1 MLKERETKMKEE
13 ILKNYAK
20 LIVKAGVNVQ
30 KNQDVVISASVE
42 DAYFVK
48 YVVEEAYLA
57 GAREVVV
64 DWNYQPLAKL
74 DYQYQSVETLKELPE
89 WYLKKQEYRV
99 EKLPAMIHIISE
111 DPDGLSGI
119 DQAKVLEVQM
129 AIGPVLMKYRE
140 QKDNKF
146 QWTIVGI
153 PGEKWAKKIFPDLST
168 EKAMDALWDAILKVT
183 RVYGDPIENW
193 NQHNAN
199 LAEKTSKLNALGIKT
214 LNYKSKN
221 GTDFTIDIHPDMN
234 FLAGGETTLS
244 QVFYNPNMPTEECFT
259 SPVKN
264 SCNGIVMATK
274 PLSVRGVLVSNFG
287 FRFENGKVVEVICDN
302 QEYKDVLTKLIS
314 TDEGAAMLGEV
325 ALVPYDSP
333 INQTGL
339 LFYNTLYDENA
350 CCHLAL
356 GRAFTECIKEY
367 QAKSEEEI
375 KKVDLNTSMIHVDFM
390 IGSADLSIEA
400 VTYDGKTVQ
409 IFKDGTWAI

>member
-1 MLKERETKMKEE
+1 MKEE

-20 LIVKAGVNVQ
+20 LIVKTGVNVQ
-30 KNQDVVISASVE
+30 EGQDVVVGASVE

-48 YVVEEAYLA
+48 HVVEEAYKA
-57 GAREVVV
+57 GARTVVV
-64 DWNYQPLAKL
+64 DWNYQPLSKL
-74 DYQYQSVETLKELPE
+74 SYEYETVETLKELPE

-119 DQAKVLEVQM
+119 DQSKLLEVQM

-153 PGEKWAKKIFPDLST
+153 PGEKWAKKVFPKLST
-168 EKAMDALWDAILKVT
+168 EKAMEALWDAILKVT

-199 LAEKTSKLNALGIKT
+199 LSEKTSKLNALGIKT
-214 LNYKSKN
+214 LTYKSKN
-221 GTDFTIDIHPDMN
+221 GTDFTIDIHQDMN

-244 QVFYNPNMPTEECFT
+244 GVFYNPNMPTEECFT
-259 SPVKN
+259 SPVKT
-264 SCNGIVMATK
+264 SCNGVVMATK
-274 PLSVRGVLVSNFG
+274 PLSVRGVLVSDFG
-287 FRFENGKVVEVICDN
+287 FRFENGKAVEVICKN
-302 QEYKDVLTKLIS
+302 AEYKDVLEKLIS
-314 TDEGAAMLGEV
+314 TDEGASMLGEV

-333 INQTGL
+333 INQTNL

-356 GRAFTECIKEY
+356 GRAFTECIKNY
-367 QAKSEEEI
+367 QTKSEEEI
-375 KKVDLNTSMIHVDFM
+375 KAVDLNTSMIHVDFM
-390 IGSADLSIEA
+390 IGSKDLIITAE
-400 VTYDGKTVQ
+400 TYNGKTVE
-409 IFKDGTWAI
+409 IFKNGTWAI